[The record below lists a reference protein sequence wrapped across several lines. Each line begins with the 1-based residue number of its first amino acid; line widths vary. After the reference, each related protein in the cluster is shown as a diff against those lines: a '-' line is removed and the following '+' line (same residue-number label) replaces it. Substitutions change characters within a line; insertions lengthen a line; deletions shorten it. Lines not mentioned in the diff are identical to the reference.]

1 MKKGEV
7 KAYITIAILLIAILV
22 MLGGAI
28 FYVVAR

>member
-7 KAYITIAILLIAILV
+7 KTYITIAILLIAILA